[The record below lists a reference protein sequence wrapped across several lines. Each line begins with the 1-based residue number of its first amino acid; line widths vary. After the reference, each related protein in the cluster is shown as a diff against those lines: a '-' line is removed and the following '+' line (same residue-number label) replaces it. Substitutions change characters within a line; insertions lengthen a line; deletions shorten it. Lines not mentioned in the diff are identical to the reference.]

1 MQLRE
6 FRVYCR
12 DTSEPSFSPKDG
24 GGRGADCHYGV
35 LLVGSRVVLTAMAG
49 TELGKDR
56 NPISRSTLGT
66 PVGRQEPSP
75 PLFIILTLRG
85 QAAS

>member
-6 FRVYCR
+6 FGVCCV
-12 DTSEPSFSPKDG
+12 DTSELSFSPKDG
-24 GGRGADCHYGV
+24 GGRGAVCHCRV
-35 LLVGSRVVLTAMAG
+35 LLVGSRVVLTATAG
-49 TELGKDR
+49 AELGKDGT
-56 NPISRSTLGT
+56 PISRSALGT
-66 PVGRQEPSP
+66 PVGRPEPSP